1 VVIGLSAAIAGA
13 DKESGHNV
21 AARTATIGR
30 TDLPMNI
37 SFVKAGQA
45 DSEAMLPPKS
55 VIDEIE

>member
-1 VVIGLSAAIAGA
+1 
-13 DKESGHNV
+13 
-21 AARTATIGR
+21 
-30 TDLPMNI
+30 MNI